1 MKLQELT
8 RHIMSDTMN
17 QEYTEQGILPLFQL
31 PQSAKIVLIGQAPGL
46 RAQESQLLFNDPS
59 GDRLRQW
66 MGVAPDWFYNSGQLA
81 ILPMDFYFPGKGKSG
96 DLPPR
101 KEFAEKWHPLC
112 LELLKDVELTLLIGS
127 YAQKFYLRD
136 RFKGNLT
143 ETVQQYSDY
152 LPQYFPLP
160 HPSPRNNIWLKKN
173 PWFEAEVIVDLQ
185 KKIREISS
193 NHSSSKRL
201 PLFRKGDF

>member
-193 NHSSSKRL
+193 NH
-201 PLFRKGDF
+201 P

>member
-112 LELLKDVELTLLIGS
+112 LELLKEVELTLLIGS

-193 NHSSSKRL
+193 NHS
-201 PLFRKGDF
+201 

>member
-193 NHSSSKRL
+193 NHS
-201 PLFRKGDF
+201 